1 MLSLKY
7 RGKFDTAWN
16 LSRWKALLETRV
28 EGRVGGFFIQKFLPC
43 SLPRKDLCFFSM
55 LSVSTFGNEQIPFS
69 VLFFFWGGGK
79 FLTPMAWPS
88 SRERQIYMDMRREL
102 LKPLQTAVSQKVKK
116 KQSQRT
122 LRTRRGSLNVM
133 VSLME
138 LWSLV
143 FPAAKPNA
151 VCVHVQLAHFLLH
164 WQARRSRFL
173 IVPWNFGIQAGIHS
187 S

>member
-1 MLSLKY
+1 MLWLKY

-16 LSRWKALLETRV
+16 LSRWKALLETKV
-28 EGRVGGFFIQKFLPC
+28 EGRVGGFLVQKFLPC

-55 LSVSTFGNEQIPFS
+55 LSVSTFGNEQMPFS
-69 VLFFFWGGGK
+69 VLFLGGGGGS
-79 FLTPMAWPS
+79 FWLPWHDLPP
-88 SRERQIYMDMRREL
+88 ERQIYMGMSREL
-102 LKPLQTAVSQKVKK
+102 LKPLQTAMRQKAKK
-116 KQSQRT
+116 KKSQRT
-122 LRTRRGSLNVM
+122 LRTHRGSLNVM

-138 LWSLV
+138 LWSLA

-173 IVPWNFGIQAGIHS
+173 IVPWNFGIQAGINS